1 MFDPPSTQSL
11 NESQRLAVEHV
22 DGPLLMLAGPGSGK
36 TRVITNRIARML
48 SLGIPSSQILALT
61 FTNKAADEMQRRVEK
76 LASGQRVWMGTFHRF
91 CARLLREHG
100 PLVGLKENYSIYDM
114 DDSHKQLKL
123 VIADEEV
130 DLGMVTPERIASE
143 ISRVKNRL
151 ISPDNYVPAP
161 GNPVG
166 QLTAEIYPLY
176 ARRMLQASACDFD
189 DLLLHVATMLR
200 EHPELRRALDDRFRY
215 IMVDE
220 YQDTNLAQYTIVRS
234 LSIDWPNL
242 AVTGDPDQSIYGWRG
257 ANLNNILNFESD
269 YTDVQVIRLEEN
281 YRSTPNILRVADQLI
296 SHNTKR
302 KRKDLYTSKPE
313 GKPVMLVGY
322 PHSRDEA
329 DTIAARIATD
339 IRSGRRRARDFAIFF
354 RVNALS
360 RQFER
365 ALSDEG
371 VPYKIVNGVEFY
383 QRKEIKDVVAYL
395 HLINNPAN
403 DMAFMRVINTP
414 PRGIGKT
421 TINRICQFAHE
432 QRIPLLDAARQAGM
446 IDSLNKRAPVAVAKF
461 VSIYDRICILRNA
474 PIEEILG
481 NILYESGYR
490 ESLAQS
496 EVEQDHERL
505 ANVDELLNDAREFDN
520 GYDAIDR
527 VERFLERVS
536 LVANTDDWESTSDV
550 VTLMTLHSAKGL
562 EFPVVFIIAV
572 EQGML
577 PHERSLE
584 SVTQLEEERRLFF
597 VGITRAEEELQI
609 STASY
614 RDFRGGR
621 RMAVPSEF
629 LMEIPRNEMQCVFPE
644 YGYGY
649 RYGSNDTND
658 HASQDRYADESY
670 QEPVFKNEGG
680 EENDSF
686 NVAEFESQS
695 EFDGIDE
702 APDDQELTPASV
714 AARATTATDLFEI
727 GGDDGIDEIAVD
739 PLVFE
744 HDMIVTHPI
753 HGTGKIIA
761 LSGRD
766 HKRRATVQFCGEAGQ
781 VKFYLAH
788 SPLRPLQT

>member
-302 KRKDLYTSKPE
+302 KRKDLYTSKP
-313 GKPVMLVGY
+313 
-322 PHSRDEA
+322 
-329 DTIAARIATD
+329 
-339 IRSGRRRARDFAIFF
+339 
-354 RVNALS
+354 
-360 RQFER
+360 
-365 ALSDEG
+365 
-371 VPYKIVNGVEFY
+371 
-383 QRKEIKDVVAYL
+383 
-395 HLINNPAN
+395 
-403 DMAFMRVINTP
+403 
-414 PRGIGKT
+414 
-421 TINRICQFAHE
+421 
-432 QRIPLLDAARQAGM
+432 
-446 IDSLNKRAPVAVAKF
+446 
-461 VSIYDRICILRNA
+461 
-474 PIEEILG
+474 
-481 NILYESGYR
+481 
-490 ESLAQS
+490 
-496 EVEQDHERL
+496 
-505 ANVDELLNDAREFDN
+505 
-520 GYDAIDR
+520 
-527 VERFLERVS
+527 
-536 LVANTDDWESTSDV
+536 
-550 VTLMTLHSAKGL
+550 
-562 EFPVVFIIAV
+562 
-572 EQGML
+572 
-577 PHERSLE
+577 
-584 SVTQLEEERRLFF
+584 
-597 VGITRAEEELQI
+597 
-609 STASY
+609 
-614 RDFRGGR
+614 
-621 RMAVPSEF
+621 
-629 LMEIPRNEMQCVFPE
+629 
-644 YGYGY
+644 
-649 RYGSNDTND
+649 
-658 HASQDRYADESY
+658 
-670 QEPVFKNEGG
+670 
-680 EENDSF
+680 
-686 NVAEFESQS
+686 
-695 EFDGIDE
+695 
-702 APDDQELTPASV
+702 
-714 AARATTATDLFEI
+714 
-727 GGDDGIDEIAVD
+727 
-739 PLVFE
+739 
-744 HDMIVTHPI
+744 
-753 HGTGKIIA
+753 
-761 LSGRD
+761 
-766 HKRRATVQFCGEAGQ
+766 
-781 VKFYLAH
+781 
-788 SPLRPLQT
+788 